1 MEPTKNKLSLTIFL
15 PSFLFYLTR
24 LYRLRYP
31 CSLNQRQTFAQ
42 RSSSR
47 SLLNELVQHGTRLPP
62 RYRDILE
69 AEKWETKATSAITLP
84 KIYLNR
90 RSTVSTLASPYY
102 QLANSSV
109 ISTGF
114 SRVSSVANTAASSL
128 SRKTIVSHQQGN
140 PCCRNWWKI
149 EHVSPRHYENPGF
162 STAVFTFIAD
172 CYDTFESWNL
182 YLCDDQTIVDWLL
195 FLIYD
200 DWKDLKTQR
209 NHSRMCITG
218 VGIKW
223 YGCNFCRRC
232 ND

>member
-15 PSFLFYLTR
+15 PSFLFYLIR

-149 EHVSPRHYENPGF
+149 EHVSSRHYENSGIYVYRRLLWYIRILKFVPVWR
-162 STAVFTFIAD
+162 SNDRRLTAVFDIR
-172 CYDTFESWNL
+172 
-182 YLCDDQTIVDWLL
+182 WLKGFKDAEKPFTNVYYRCWYQMQ
-195 FLIYD
+195 FLST
-200 DWKDLKTQR
+200 L
-209 NHSRMCITG
+209 
-218 VGIKW
+218 
-223 YGCNFCRRC
+223 
-232 ND
+232 